1 MIATALTDNNRKTAI
16 TGVIMMTALSI
27 LQKKNIK
34 GITSIKQE
42 KYSVVYQNTIFKE
55 IFKNK

>member
-27 LQKKNIK
+27 LQKKNI
-34 GITSIKQE
+34 
-42 KYSVVYQNTIFKE
+42 
-55 IFKNK
+55 

>member
-16 TGVIMMTALSI
+16 TGVIMMTAFSI

-42 KYSVVYQNTIFKE
+42 KYSVVYQNAIFKE